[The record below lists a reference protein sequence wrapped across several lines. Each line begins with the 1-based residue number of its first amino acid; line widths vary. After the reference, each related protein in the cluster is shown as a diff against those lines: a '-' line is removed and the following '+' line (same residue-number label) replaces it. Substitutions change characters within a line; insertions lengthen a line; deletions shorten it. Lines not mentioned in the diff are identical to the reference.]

1 MLALKS
7 LLMLIKRGL
16 FRRKEEEVTKTKDK
30 RGDGTGGGGDKDKRQ
45 GESTSLRFLFLKFL
59 ILSLFLSS
67 AHKNES
73 KMSTM
78 AEKQDGQ
85 TLNSKFNINT

>member
-7 LLMLIKRGL
+7 LLMLIKRGI

-30 RGDGTGGGGDKDKRQ
+30 RGDGTGGGGDKDERQ
-45 GESTSLRFLFLKFL
+45 GESTSLRFILLQFL
-59 ILSLFLSS
+59 ILSLFLPS

-73 KMSTM
+73 KMAQWPKNKM
-78 AEKQDGQ
+78 VK
-85 TLNSKFNINT
+85 L